1 MADAPR
7 DPEIVRAEEHP
18 QEQSYDLVVRTVPA
32 RPAPTWTQRA
42 VALRARLPELARHP
56 VVVGTAA
63 ATATL
68 ATGLAAN
75 VVRRALGGEASNAPA
90 STHVTG
96 YVVHHVHVIH
106 HVVHHVAGPAL
117 PPSSG

>member
-1 MADAPR
+1 MPDAPR
-7 DPEIVRAEEHP
+7 EPDPAGPAEH
-18 QEQSYDLVVRTVPA
+18 QQQRSYDVVVRPTPV

-42 VALRARLPELARHP
+42 TMLRARLPELARHP

-68 ATGLAAN
+68 ATGIAAN
-75 VVRRALGGEASNAPA
+75 VVRRALGAGLSPTPAPV
-90 STHVTG
+90 HVTG
-96 YVVHHVHVIH
+96 YVVHHVHVVQ

-117 PPSSG
+117 PPGAE